1 MAMRLLFS
9 LFLFASV
16 ASAAPNVLLILV
28 DDLKP
33 ALGCYGDAAAKTP
46 CMDKLASKGMRFDHC
61 FPKHKLGRAIRTE
74 RHRLAE
80 WKQLG
85 APADTAVL
93 ELYDYQED
101 PAETK
106 NLAAE
111 RPAVVKEMREILARH
126 PEAVER

>member
-1 MAMRLLFS
+1 
-9 LFLFASV
+9 
-16 ASAAPNVLLILV
+16 
-28 DDLKP
+28 
-33 ALGCYGDAAAKTP
+33 
-46 CMDKLASKGMRFDHC
+46 MRFDHC

>member
-1 MAMRLLFS
+1 
-9 LFLFASV
+9 
-16 ASAAPNVLLILV
+16 
-28 DDLKP
+28 
-33 ALGCYGDAAAKTP
+33 
-46 CMDKLASKGMRFDHC
+46 MRFDHC

-85 APADTAVL
+85 ALADTAVL